1 LRDGANAGNG
11 GNQWADVELAQLAS
25 DPQLETALNL
35 FASASQNHVLNVSL
49 QQEKAR
55 AVIALIGQGDPL
67 HGGTPE

>member
-1 LRDGANAGNG
+1 
-11 GNQWADVELAQLAS
+11 VELAQLAS